1 MSQNNIG
8 TVLVAGRN
16 YLEASGIELPALEAD
31 IFMMRALGD
40 INKMELFMYLTDFI
54 YEDEEALFW
63 EMVMKRC
70 DRIPSQYILNTCEFM
85 GLDFYVDENVLI
97 PRPDTET
104 LVEKVLAEAK
114 GGQIKNIID
123 IGTGSGAIAISLVK
137 NGIEKATA
145 FDISEGALGVARKNA
160 ESNGVSGQMEFVH
173 GDILNDEVD
182 FGSFD
187 AVISNP
193 PYIRKD
199 VIPTL
204 MEEVRNH
211 EPIGALDGGE
221 DGLIFYREI
230 TKKAAQT
237 LKEGG
242 WLFYEIG
249 YDQGEDVKKILSD
262 NGFVGVEVIK
272 DLAGNDRVVWGRKR

>member
-40 INKMELFMYLTDFI
+40 INKMELFMYLNDFI

-70 DRIPSQYILNTCEFM
+70 DRVPSQYILNTCEFM

-104 LVEKVLAEAK
+104 LVEKVIAEAK

-137 NGIEKATA
+137 NGIEKAVA

-160 ESNGVSGQMEFVH
+160 ESNGVSGQIEFVH
-173 GDILNDEVD
+173 GDILNDDVD
-182 FGSFD
+182 FGGFD

-211 EPIGALDGGE
+211 EPMGALDGGD

-230 TKKAAQT
+230 TRKAAVS

-249 YDQGEDVKKILSD
+249 YDQGEDVSKILSD
-262 NGFVGVEVIK
+262 NGFVGVEVVK
-272 DLAGNDRVVWGRKR
+272 DLAGNDRVVWGRRG